1 MIYWFY
7 GQPGSGKTTLGNA
20 LENRLL
26 NDDPSLKIV
35 KLDGDELREIFN
47 NKDYTPTGRK
57 TNMKQV
63 TDIVRFLSSKGFVVI
78 VSVVAPYLE
87 SREVIS
93 DLNPTM
99 IYLWTDMV
107 RGREHFATKDMQ
119 IGENDY
125 QLKTDEP
132 DQEFDGLV
140 LKSKSIDKCL
150 DEVINFSKNKEKQ

>member
-26 NDDPSLKIV
+26 NGDPSLKIV

-57 TNMKQV
+57 RNMKQV

-107 RGREHFATKDMQ
+107 RGREHFATKDME

-150 DEVINFSKNKEKQ
+150 DEVIIFQK

>member
-1 MIYWFY
+1 
-7 GQPGSGKTTLGNA
+7 L
-20 LENRLL
+20 
-26 NDDPSLKIV
+26 IV
-35 KLDGDELREIFN
+35 ILSCF
-47 NKDYTPTGRK
+47 P
-57 TNMKQV
+57 V
-63 TDIVRFLSSKGFVVI
+63 TILSSKGFVVI

-107 RGREHFATKDMQ
+107 RGREHFATKDME

>member
-20 LENRLL
+20 LEDRLL
-26 NDDPSLKIV
+26 NDDPNLKTIR
-35 KLDGDELREIFN
+35 LDGDELREIFN

-57 TNMKQV
+57 RNMKQV
-63 TDIVRFLSSKGFVVI
+63 TDIIRFLSNKGFVVI

-132 DQEFDGLV
+132 DIKFGELA